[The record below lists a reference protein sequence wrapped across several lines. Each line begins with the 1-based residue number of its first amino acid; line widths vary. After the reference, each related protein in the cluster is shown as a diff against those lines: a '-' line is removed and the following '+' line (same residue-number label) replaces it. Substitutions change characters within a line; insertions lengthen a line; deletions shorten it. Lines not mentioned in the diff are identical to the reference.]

1 MARITAS
8 PASNTFLL
16 RELRDLQRQ
25 SRDAL
30 GLTVD
35 SSERVAQI
43 LGEEF
48 KLPLKAGERIQ
59 AE

>member
-1 MARITAS
+1 VARIGATSASKTA
-8 PASNTFLL
+8 LM
-16 RELRDLQRQ
+16 REIRDLHRRT
-25 SRDAL
+25 RDAAEL
-30 GLTVD
+30 NAD

-43 LGEEF
+43 LGEEL

>member
-1 MARITAS
+1 VARIGSTSASKTA
-8 PASNTFLL
+8 LM
-16 RELRDLQRQ
+16 REIRDLHRRT
-25 SRDAL
+25 RDAAEL
-30 GLTVD
+30 NAD

-43 LGEEF
+43 LGEEL